1 MLDIKYIRQNP
12 EAVKANC
19 RNRNIQADVD
29 RVLELDNQ
37 RRDLQFST
45 DNLRR
50 RVKELS
56 DVIPREKD
64 PGRREG
70 LVAEA
75 KRLKETV
82 AGNEKKLTEVLEVF
96 REALSTIPNMT
107 HRDAPIGGSEE
118 ENREIRRVGDLP
130 DFGFEPK
137 NHVELGER
145 LDLIDF
151 EGGTRVAGQKFYYL
165 KNEAVLLEYALIRYA
180 VDTLLKEGFTLYT
193 TPDLARSEILD
204 GIGFNPR
211 GEETQVYSVANSNL
225 CLIGTAEITL
235 GGLYANQIISEDAL
249 PIRLLGISHCFRTEA
264 GAPGRAAKG
273 LYRVHQF
280 TKVEMFAF
288 TLPDESDAM
297 HESFV
302 GYEEAIFRGLGIP
315 YRVVDVCTG
324 DLGGPAYRKYDLEA
338 WMPGRGDHG
347 AWGEVTSTS
356 NCTDYQA
363 RRLKIRYKSKKTGKN
378 VFVHMLNGTA
388 VAVSRALIAIMEN
401 FQQADGS
408 IVVPHV
414 LGKYTGFDRIGPA
427 KPTSPKR
434 PLSIS
439 VEES

>member
-29 RVLELDNQ
+29 RVLELDSK
-37 RRDLQFST
+37 RRDLQFRT

-50 RVKELS
+50 RMKELS
-56 DVIPREKD
+56 EMIPGEKD
-64 PGRREG
+64 PSRREK
-70 LVAEA
+70 LVQEA
-75 KRLKETV
+75 KTTKQEI
-82 AGNEKKLTEVLEVF
+82 ADNEKMIRKVSDVY
-96 REALSTIPNMT
+96 REEFSLIPNMT
-107 HRDAPIGGSEE
+107 HPEAPVGTTEE
-118 ENREIRRVGDLP
+118 ENREIRRVGEP
-130 DFGFEPK
+130 PKFDFVPK
-137 NHVELGER
+137 NHVELGEQ

-180 VDTLLKEGFTLYT
+180 VDMLAKEGFTLYS
-193 TPDLARSEILD
+193 TPDVARSEILD

-211 GEETQVYSVANSNL
+211 GKETQVYSVADSDL

-235 GGLYANQIISEDAL
+235 GGLYSDQILSEDDL
-249 PIRLLGISHCFRTEA
+249 PMKLLGISHCFRTEA

-288 TLPDESDAM
+288 TKPDQSDAM
-297 HESFV
+297 HESLL
-302 GYEEAIFRGLGIP
+302 GYGEAIFRGLELP
-315 YRVVDVCTG
+315 YRVVDICTG

-338 WMPGRGDHG
+338 WMPGRGDNG
-347 AWGEVTSTS
+347 GWGEITSTS

-363 RRLKIRYKSKKTGKN
+363 RRLKIRYKSKATRKN
-378 VFVHMLNGTA
+378 EFVHMLNGTA

-401 FQQADGS
+401 FQRADGS
-408 IVVPHV
+408 IIVPGV
-414 LGKYTGFDRIGPA
+414 LQKYTGFSVI
-427 KPTSPKR
+427 KR
-434 PLSIS
+434 
-439 VEES
+439 E

>member
-1 MLDIKYIRQNP
+1 MLDIKYIRQNS

-29 RVLELDNQ
+29 RVLELDSK
-37 RRDLQFST
+37 RRDLQFRT

-50 RVKELS
+50 RMKELS
-56 DVIPREKD
+56 ERIPGERNPGQREKLVQ
-64 PGRREG
+64 EAKTTKQE
-70 LVAEA
+70 VAE
-75 KRLKETV
+75 
-82 AGNEKKLTEVLEVF
+82 NEKMIREVSAAYRGE
-96 REALSTIPNMT
+96 LSLIPNIT
-107 HRDAPIGGSEE
+107 HPEAPVGTSEE
-118 ENREIRRVGDLP
+118 ENLEIRRVGEP
-130 DFGFEPK
+130 PKFDFVPK
-137 NHVELGER
+137 NHVELGEQ

-180 VDTLLKEGFTLYT
+180 VDILVKEGFTLYS

-211 GEETQVYSVANSNL
+211 GKETQVYSVADSDL

-235 GGLYANQIISEDAL
+235 GGLYADQILSEDDL
-249 PIRLLGISHCFRTEA
+249 PMKLLGISHCFRTEA

-288 TLPDESDAM
+288 TKPDQSDAM
-297 HESFV
+297 HESLV
-302 GYEEAIFRGLGIP
+302 GYEEAIFRGLEVP
-315 YRVVDVCTG
+315 YRVVDICTG

-338 WMPGRGDHG
+338 WMPGRGDKG
-347 AWGEVTSTS
+347 GWGEITSTS

-363 RRLKIRYKSKKTGKN
+363 RRLKIRYKSKETGRN
-378 VFVHMLNGTA
+378 ESVHMLNGTA

-401 FQQADGS
+401 FQRADGS
-408 IVVPHV
+408 IVVPGA
-414 LGKYTGFDRIGPA
+414 LQKYSGFDVITR
-427 KPTSPKR
+427 R
-434 PLSIS
+434 
-439 VEES
+439 